1 MTGVPAVRLTFPS
14 YDVGATDILVTGM
27 RAGIC
32 LADNKGWKAYLY
44 PVLTDRRI
52 RLGGE
57 EEVAAETLRELRK
70 LLRKR
75 IADEGPWWTA

>member
-14 YDVGATDILVTGM
+14 YDVGATDILVMGM

-44 PVLTDRRI
+44 PALTDRRI
-52 RLGGE
+52 RMGGE
-57 EEVAAETLRELRK
+57 EEVTAETLGELRK
-70 LLRKR
+70 VLRERVDLK
-75 IADEGPWWTA
+75 GPWWQ